1 MTEEYRTHTETQ
13 ACTAKRISWGAI
25 IAGVILVLII
35 HVTLAVIGIAVGL
48 STVDP
53 ATERDPA
60 AGLAT
65 GAMIWWIA
73 TALIALFIGGWA
85 TARLSPAWTRTNGML
100 HGLVMW
106 AVVQLIF
113 IYLLTSAIGGLI
125 GGAFGIIQS
134 SLSAAPK
141 IIPRLTNVGTA
152 GDDIQW
158 QQIEND
164 VKEVLRQTGK
174 PQLSP
179 EQLEEEA
186 QQAGQTAEEAAAQAA
201 QDPQQAYETIMQTLD
216 KLLRQAKG
224 VVSEVDRQ
232 AAVNVLVERTDMSRQ
247 QARRTVD
254 RWIGMYQEASQQ
266 IEQTAEQV
274 KETAAETAEEAV
286 DAGTLAAWWSAGMLL
301 VGALCAAIGGTMG
314 IPAAVRKRNYT
325 VIQPQR

>member
-13 ACTAKRISWGAI
+13 ISPGKRISWGAI

-53 ATERDPA
+53 ATEQEPA

-85 TARLSPAWTRTNGML
+85 TARLSPSWTRTNGML

-125 GGAFGIIQS
+125 GGAFSLIHS

-141 IIPRLTNVGTA
+141 IIPQLTEGGTGA

-158 QQIEND
+158 QQIGNE
-164 VKEVLRQTGK
+164 VKEVLRQSGK
-174 PQLSP
+174 TQLSP
-179 EQLEEEA
+179 EQLAEEA
-186 QQAGQTAEEAAAQAA
+186 QQAGQTAEEAAARAA
-201 QDPQQAYETIMQTLD
+201 QDPQQAYDVIMQAID

-232 AAVNVLVERTDMSRQ
+232 AVVNVLLERTDMSEQ
-247 QARRTVD
+247 QARQTVD
-254 RWIGMYQEASQQ
+254 RWIRMYQEATQQ
-266 IEQTAEQV
+266 IEQTAEQM

-286 DAGTLAAWWSAGMLL
+286 DAGTIAAWWSAGMLV
-301 VGALCAAIGGTMG
+301 VGALAAAVGGAIG

-325 VIQPQR
+325 MIQPR